1 MNYTQIKDFPNYVI
15 YESGK
20 VINMTTGK
28 DVSICVHKHGH
39 HVVRL
44 WHNNKTKLFNLYR
57 LLAIH
62 FIPNPQSKPQVN
74 HIDGNRLNYA
84 LSNLEW
90 VTQSENMKHAYNN
103 GLTGG
108 TFERGSKHSQRKL
121 SLQDIYDIRNLRG
134 KGFRLKEIG
143 SQFNVTPDHVCR
155 VCNHKQTIEN
165 E

>member
-1 MNYTQIKDFPNYVI
+1 MNYAQIKDFPNYVI

-20 VINMTTGK
+20 VVNMTTGK

-44 WHNNKTKLFNLYR
+44 WHNNKTKLFNIYR

-62 FIPNPQSKPQVN
+62 FIPNPENKREVN
-74 HIDGNRLNYA
+74 HIDGNRMNYA

-90 VTQSENMKHAYNN
+90 VTPSENMKHAYKN
-103 GLTGG
+103 GLLGG
-108 TFERGSKHSQRKL
+108 TFGKGSKHQLRKL
-121 SLQDIYDIRNLRG
+121 SLQDIFNIRTLRKQG
-134 KGFRLKEIG
+134 LKLREIA
-143 SQFNVTPDHVCR
+143 SQFNISIRHTWLVS
-155 VCNHKQTIEN
+155 NYKQTIEN